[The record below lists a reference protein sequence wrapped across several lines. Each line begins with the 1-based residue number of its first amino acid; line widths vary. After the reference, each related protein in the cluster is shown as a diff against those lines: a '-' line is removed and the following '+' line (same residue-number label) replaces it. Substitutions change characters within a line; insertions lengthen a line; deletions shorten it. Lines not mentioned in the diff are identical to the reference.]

1 LFAILRNQTVLKE
14 ISEKSKAYLLQS
26 PPSGIAREQ
35 LQDPNLQI
43 FHHAPV
49 LIVISAREPSHWPV
63 EDCSLAVEN
72 LMLAAYAAGLG
83 TCWIGLA
90 RDWLATPAGE
100 AMLKLRTECIPVAP
114 IILGHPKSAAAP
126 VPRKVP
132 DVSWIG

>member
-1 LFAILRNQTVLKE
+1 M
-14 ISEKSKAYLLQS
+14 QS

-100 AMLKLRTECIPVAP
+100 ECSSFGRNASRSRL
-114 IILGHPKSAAAP
+114 ILGHPKSAAAP